1 LTPEDPAIPSSA
13 AAASAADDG
22 VRASGKE
29 LGSLAISALA
39 DAASLAEAPPLQVEL
54 PHEFPASQ
62 LCGMPQEILMPLAKL
77 GLLGSFVER
86 EIIEAITASI
96 PLSHEE
102 VVYGKQEWSSRNNLA
117 NMDELRR
124 FCHTHGLT
132 LEDATRLATTRLK
145 VERFYLEHFSHKSA
159 ERFLKRKDDLGLII
173 YTEINVADEGVAK
186 EIYLQLME
194 GETGMD
200 GLTMWLASMQM
211 PTGFCGQIGPVLL
224 ANIDPRLQAAFRS
237 SQPGQVC
244 EPIPTGTGWAVVR
257 LEQRIAAR
265 LDANIQKMMALE
277 LFQIW
282 LNKMVEQQLGQLPPL
297 QSLEEAS
304 I

>member
-1 LTPEDPAIPSSA
+1 LTPEDPAIPASA
-13 AAASAADDG
+13 EAASAPDAG

-29 LGSLAISALA
+29 LESLAISALA
-39 DAASLAEAPPLQVEL
+39 DAASLAEAPSLQVEL

-62 LCGMPQEILMPLAKL
+62 LCGMPQEILGPLAKL

-96 PLSHEE
+96 TLSHEE
-102 VVYGKQEWSSRNNLA
+102 VVYSKQEWSSRNNLA
-117 NMDELRR
+117 NM
-124 FCHTHGLT
+124 T

-145 VERFYLEHFSHKSA
+145 VERFYLEHFSQKSA
-159 ERFLKRKDDLGLII
+159 ERFLKRKDDLGLVI